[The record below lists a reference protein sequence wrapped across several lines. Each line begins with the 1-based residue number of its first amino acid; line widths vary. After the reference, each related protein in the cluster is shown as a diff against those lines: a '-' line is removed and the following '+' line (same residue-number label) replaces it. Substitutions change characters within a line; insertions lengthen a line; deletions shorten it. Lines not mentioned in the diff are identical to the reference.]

1 MSNRSRSLRYTRQ
14 PYRELLPYATIGII
28 IICAVCFALELAN
41 QRFIDTFAFNPAAP
55 APWMFV
61 SSIFLHADI
70 MHIFWN
76 MFMLFMFGTVLE
88 KIIGHRDYIAL
99 FILAGIVGN
108 VGYMLFCHVTGEFY
122 WSLGASGA
130 IYGVFACLAILYP
143 SMRVYLFF
151 FIPAPI
157 ILVLVFFA
165 AVDIFF
171 MGASDNVAHA
181 AHLAG
186 LLVGVM
192 FALYIRSEAQRYR
205 NAQAYVEVRY
215 DREGRSPPSE
225 EDGFLE

>member
-1 MSNRSRSLRYTRQ
+1 LI
-14 PYRELLPYATIGII
+14 PYATIAII
-28 IICAVCFALELAN
+28 VTCAVAFIFELSS
-41 QRFIDTFAFNPAAP
+41 QWFVDTFAFNSAAP

-61 SSIFLHADI
+61 SSIFLHGDI

-88 KIIGHRDYIAL
+88 KIIGHYHYVVL

-108 VGYMLFCHVTGEFY
+108 LGYLLFCHATGDFS

-130 IYGVFACLAILYP
+130 IYGVFACLALLYP
-143 SMRVYLFF
+143 KMKVYLFF

-157 ILVLVFFA
+157 ILVLVMFA
-165 AVDIFF
+165 LVDIAFLR
-171 MGASDNVAHA
+171 AEDNVAHS

-186 LLVGVM
+186 LLVGIV
-192 FALYIRSEAQRYR
+192 FAWFIRREAVKFR

-215 DREGRSPPSE
+215 THQSPPSE
-225 EDGFLE
+225 EDGFLD